1 MGCSSSKAQADL
13 PRLMTSRG
21 DKTCKSART
30 ASSGYSTPRDGE
42 SSAFA
47 NQVAGVDNI
56 GQIRDTYSIEKATLG
71 VGNSSTVSR
80 ARNKSTKQ
88 KCAVKTI
95 SKTKAKNLSGISEE
109 IAIMRMLDHE
119 NIVKLI
125 DTFEDRRTVHL
136 VMELC
141 TGGELSD
148 RLIEVGKFTESQAA
162 GSMLE
167 LFEAVAYLHSKSICH
182 RDLKPE
188 NILFSSLEPIAK
200 SSLKLIDFGS
210 ACLFQKGQFMR
221 TKAGSSYFVAPQVL
235 LGKYDHSSD
244 LWSCGIIMHI
254 LLCGYPPF
262 YGETE
267 DEVLRKV
274 RRGSFDFAPKD
285 WKNVSEDAQIFIR
298 KLTMMNPLDRCTAEQ
313 AIQEHWIGRL
323 DYPDF
328 DAPVDALDNVH
339 RLRRYQSGRKLQ
351 KAGLTVISEQLTE
364 SQVTE
369 LGNIFMKLDSDSDGI
384 LNTKELRRGLK
395 QVGLRELPKDFEAI
409 LEEVDVDSADSG
421 VVDYKKF
428 VAMTMNKKQMMQ
440 EMACW
445 NAFNECGCDS
455 NGNISREGLQQV
467 LRSDSVKQA
476 VGERVVLSASSKI
489 ESDDS
494 AGMYSFEEFISVLK
508 CPREKKSTLAEM

>member
-1 MGCSSSKAQADL
+1 
-13 PRLMTSRG
+13 MTSRG

-71 VGNSSTVSR
+71 FGNSSTVSR

-95 SKTKAKNLSGISEE
+95 SKTKAKSLSGISEE
-109 IAIMRMLDHE
+109 IAIMRMLDHV

-141 TGGELSD
+141 TGSELSD

-162 GSMLE
+162 GLMQQV
-167 LFEAVAYLHSKSICH
+167 FEAVAYLHSKSICH

-188 NILFSSLEPIAK
+188 NILFSSLEPIQQ
-200 SSLKLIDFGS
+200 STLKLIDFGS

-244 LWSCGIIMHI
+244 LWSCGIIIHI

-285 WKNVSEDAQIFIR
+285 WKKVSEDAQIFIR
-298 KLTMMNPLDRCTAEQ
+298 KLTMMNPLDRCTAEE
-313 AIQEHWIGRL
+313 ASKDNWIVNKAAKA
-323 DYPDF
+323 DNE
-328 DAPVDALDNVH
+328 ALDNVH

-369 LGNIFMKLDSDSDGI
+369 LGNIFMKLDSDSDGM
-384 LNTKELRRGLK
+384 LNAKELRRGLE

-476 VGERVVLSASSKI
+476 VGERVVLSAASKI

-508 CPREKKSTLAEM
+508 CHREKNSTLAEM